1 MRSLEDPLGP
11 EVRERV
17 KLLGCLL
24 TPLVPE
30 LKGWYAWGGQK
41 VGVRISGVRD
51 GVRGAETRPL
61 PHQVCVHE
69 LMIRGNLDF

>member
-1 MRSLEDPLGP
+1 MR
-11 EVRERV
+11 REAR
-17 KLLGCLL
+17 
-24 TPLVPE
+24 
-30 LKGWYAWGGQK
+30 K
-41 VGVRISGVRD
+41 VGVRIGGVRD